1 MAKTRTSTPKKAPKS
16 RKTAPDTAVA
26 EKKGSAQRQKNP
38 FALEIPKNSPF
49 SADEL
54 RSILRTMM
62 TSRRLDQ
69 KMLTLLK
76 QGKSFFH
83 IGGSGHEAAQIA
95 AAKAFEPGK
104 DWSYPYYRDLS
115 FMLGMGMDAE
125 GIMTNFLAR
134 AEDVNSGGRQMPQHY
149 GMASARVVSQSSPTG
164 TQYLQ
169 AVGTA
174 KGARLQETDEVVY
187 VSSGEGTTSQGD
199 FHEAVNWASRAKLP
213 VIFCVQDNKYAISVH
228 LSQQTGGSVYD
239 MVAGYVNLERIEV
252 DGTNF
257 FETYEAFRK
266 AVARGRRGEGPT
278 VIVTD
283 VVRLLAHSS
292 SDDQTKYRSK
302 EELERDRQRD
312 PIHRMKDALIDAGM
326 LTEEEFEQM
335 EKEILDEVN
344 DATDVAEAKALPDPS
359 TATDFLFSPKKDE
372 LQYES
377 TTPAGNKIV
386 IVDAINHALQ
396 EEMERDKN
404 IIVYGQDV
412 QDGKGGVF
420 TATRG
425 LSTKFGLS
433 RCFNSPL
440 AESSIVGTA
449 VGLAVRG
456 FKPVVEIQFGDYIW
470 TAMMHIR
477 NEVATMRYRSNNHF
491 SAPVVIRVPVGGY
504 IHGAL
509 YHSQSIDGYFSHIPG
524 LYVAY
529 PSTAAD
535 AKGLLKT
542 ACRMDDPVMFLEHK
556 GMYRQGY
563 AASLEPDE
571 EWLLPFGKA
580 AVRREGTDM
589 TIVAWGALVQKSLET
604 ARKLDKEGI
613 SVEVIDLRTLV
624 PLDMDTIL
632 RSIQK
637 TSRVLVAHE
646 DNLTGGFGGEV
657 ASRIAHEGFE
667 LLDAPVKRLGAVD
680 CHIPYAWTLESEI
693 LPQDKD
699 VLDAARELLAY

>member
-1 MAKTRTSTPKKAPKS
+1 MPKSTPS
-16 RKTAPDTAVA
+16 TAINPPSEA
-26 EKKGSAQRQKNP
+26 KNP
-38 FALEIPKNSPF
+38 FAMTIPKNNPF
-49 SADEL
+49 SPEEL

-62 TSRRLDQ
+62 TARRLDQ

-95 AAKAFEPGK
+95 AAKAVVPGK
-104 DWSYPYYRDLS
+104 DWSFPYYRDLS
-115 FMLGMGMDAE
+115 YMMGMGMDAE

-134 AEDVNSGGRQMPQHY
+134 ADDVNSGGRQMPQHY
-149 GMASARVVSQSSPTG
+149 GMKSARVVSQSSPTG
-164 TQYLQ
+164 TQYLH

-174 KGARLQETDEVVY
+174 KGAKLEGTDEVVY

-239 MVAGYVNLERIEV
+239 MVAGYVNLDRIEV

-257 FETYEAFRK
+257 FETHEAFRK
-266 AVARGRRGEGPT
+266 AVARARRGDGPT

-312 PIHRMKDALIDAGM
+312 PIIRMKDALIDAGM
-326 LTEEEFEQM
+326 LTQEEFEQM
-335 EKEILDEVN
+335 EKDVLDEVN
-344 DATDVAEAKALPDPS
+344 DVTDIAEAKPLPDPS
-359 TATDFLFSPKKDE
+359 TALQYLYSPKE
-372 LQYES
+372 LGLRYEHN
-377 TTPAGNKIV
+377 TPSGNKTV
-386 IVDAINHALQ
+386 IVDAINHALH
-396 EEMERDKN
+396 EEMERNEK

-420 TATRG
+420 TATKG
-425 LSTKFGLS
+425 LSTKFGLN

-477 NEVATMRYRSNNHF
+477 NEVSSMRYRSNNDF
-491 SAPVVIRVPVGGY
+491 SAPIVLRVPVGGY

-509 YHSQSIDGYFSHIPG
+509 CHSQNIEGYFTHVPG
-524 LYVAY
+524 LYVVY
-529 PSTAAD
+529 PSTAGD

-563 AASLEPDE
+563 AASLESDE
-571 EWLLPFGKA
+571 EYLIPFGKA
-580 AVRREGTDM
+580 SIRREGSDL
-589 TIVAWGALVQKSLET
+589 TIVAWGAMVQKSLET
-604 ARKLDKEGI
+604 ARVLDKEGI
-613 SVEVIDLRTLV
+613 SIEVIDLRTLV
-624 PLDMDTIL
+624 PLDTETVL
-632 RSIQK
+632 QSIAK
-637 TSRVLVAHE
+637 TSKLLIAHE

-657 ASRIAHEGFE
+657 AARIAAEGFE
-667 LLDAPVKRLGAVD
+667 LLDAPIQRIAARD

-699 VLDAARELLAY
+699 IIRAARDLVAY

>member
-1 MAKTRTSTPKKAPKS
+1 MAKAKPSPAKS
-16 RKTAPDTAVA
+16 EATISESGDLAAGIKTA
-26 EKKGSAQRQKNP
+26 KGTGNP
-38 FALEIPKNSPF
+38 FALKIPKNNPF
-49 SADEL
+49 SPEEL
-54 RSILRTMM
+54 RDILKTMM
-62 TSRRLDQ
+62 VSRRLDQ

-95 AAKAFEPGK
+95 AAKAVVPGK

-115 FMLGMGMDAE
+115 YMLGMGMDAE

-149 GMASARVVSQSSPTG
+149 GMQSARVVSQSSPTG

-174 KGARLQETDEVVY
+174 KGARLEETDEVVY

-199 FHEAVNWASRAKLP
+199 FHEALNWASRAKLP

-257 FETYEAFRK
+257 FETHEAFRK
-266 AVARGRRGEGPT
+266 AVARARRGDGPT
-278 VIVTD
+278 VVVTD

-292 SDDQTKYRSK
+292 SDDQTKYRTK

-312 PIHRMKDALIDAGM
+312 PIIRMRDALIDVGM
-326 LTEEEFEQM
+326 LTMEEFEDM
-335 EKEILDEVN
+335 EKTIVDEVN
-344 DATDVAEAKALPDPS
+344 DATDTAEAKPLPEPS
-359 TATDFLFSPKKDE
+359 TAKDFLFSPKQLD
-372 LQYES
+372 LTYEHN
-377 TTPAGNKIV
+377 TPAGNKIV
-386 IVDAINHALQ
+386 IVDAINHALH
-396 EEMERDKN
+396 EEMERNDR

-420 TATRG
+420 TATKG
-425 LSTKFGLS
+425 LSTTFGTN

-491 SAPVVIRVPVGGY
+491 SSPVVMRVPVGGY

-509 YHSQSIDGYFSHIPG
+509 YHSQSIDGYFTHIPG
-524 LYVAY
+524 LYVVY
-529 PSTAAD
+529 PSTAGD
-535 AKGLLKT
+535 AKALLKT
-542 ACRMDDPVMFLEHK
+542 ACRMDDPVLFLEHK

-563 AASLEPDE
+563 AASLESDE
-571 EWLLPFGKA
+571 EYLLPFGKA
-580 AVRREGTDM
+580 SVRREGTDL
-589 TIVAWGALVQKSLET
+589 TIVSWGSLVQKSLET
-604 ARKLDKEGI
+604 ARILDKEGLSI
-613 SVEVIDLRTLV
+613 EVIDLRTLI
-624 PLDMDTIL
+624 PLDMDTVL
-632 RSIQK
+632 ASVAK
-637 TSRVLVAHE
+637 TSKVIVAHE

-657 ASRIAHEGFE
+657 AARIGNEGFE
-667 LLDAPVKRLGAVD
+667 LLDAPVQRIGAAD
-680 CHIPYAWTLESEI
+680 CHVPYAWTLESEI

-699 VLDAARELLAY
+699 LIAAARQLAAY

>member
-1 MAKTRTSTPKKAPKS
+1 MAKASTKARNKDEGVQAPEAHSADSSPTR
-16 RKTAPDTAVA
+16 
-26 EKKGSAQRQKNP
+26 NP
-38 FALEIPKNSPF
+38 FALSIPKNNPF
-49 SADEL
+49 SSEEL
-54 RSILRTMM
+54 IQILRTMM
-62 TSRRLDQ
+62 SARRLDQ

-95 AAKAFEPGK
+95 AAKAVVPGK

-115 FMLGMGMDAE
+115 YMMGMGMDAVD
-125 GIMTNFLAR
+125 IMTNFLAR
-134 AEDVNSGGRQMPQHY
+134 ADDVNSGGRQMPQHY

-174 KGARLQETDEVVY
+174 KGAKLEGTDEVVY

-199 FHEAVNWASRAKLP
+199 FHEALNWASRAKLP

-239 MVAGYVNLERIEV
+239 MVAGYVNLDRIEV

-266 AVARGRRGEGPT
+266 AVTRARRGEGPT
-278 VIVTD
+278 VVVTD

-302 EELERDRQRD
+302 EELDRDRQRD
-312 PIHRMKDALIDAGM
+312 PIIRMKDALVDAGM
-326 LTEEEFEQM
+326 MTDEDFERM
-335 EKEILDEVN
+335 EKEVLDEVN
-344 DATDVAEAKALPDPS
+344 DATDTAEAKPLPEPS
-359 TATDFLFSPKKDE
+359 TALRYLYSPKKLNLE
-372 LQYES
+372 YEHN
-377 TTPAGNKIV
+377 TPSGNKAV
-386 IVDAINHALQ
+386 IVDAINHALH
-396 EEMERDKN
+396 EEMERN
-404 IIVYGQDV
+404 ERMLVYGQDV

-420 TATRG
+420 TATKG
-425 LSTKFGLS
+425 LSTKFGLN

-477 NEVATMRYRSNNHF
+477 NEVSSMRYRSNNEF
-491 SAPVVIRVPVGGY
+491 SAAVVMRVPVGGY
-504 IHGAL
+504 IHGGL
-509 YHSQSIDGYFSHIPG
+509 CHSQNIEGYFTHIPG
-524 LYVAY
+524 LYVVY

-535 AKGLLKT
+535 AKGLLKS

-571 EWLLPFGKA
+571 EYLIPFGKA
-580 AVRREGTDM
+580 NVRREGSDL
-589 TIVAWGALVQKSLET
+589 TIVAWGAMVQKSLET
-604 ARKLDKEGI
+604 ARVLDKEGI
-613 SVEVIDLRTLV
+613 SIEVIDLRTLV
-624 PLDMDTIL
+624 PLDMDTVL
-632 RSIQK
+632 QSVAK
-637 TSRVLVAHE
+637 TSKVLVVHE
-646 DNLTGGFGGEV
+646 DTLTGGFGGEV
-657 ASRIAHEGFE
+657 AARIAANGFE
-667 LLDAPVKRLGAVD
+667 LLDAPVRRLAAKD
-680 CHIPYAWTLESEI
+680 CHIPYAWTLEPEI

-699 VLDAARELLAY
+699 VIQAARDLVAY

>member
-1 MAKTRTSTPKKAPKS
+1 MAKTKKSPAKNAP
-16 RKTAPDTAVA
+16 A
-26 EKKGSAQRQKNP
+26 EEAAKQSAAATGNP
-38 FALEIPKNSPF
+38 FALKIPKNNPF
-49 SADEL
+49 SSEEMVAIL
-54 RSILRTMM
+54 RSMM
-62 TSRRLDQ
+62 LARRLDQ

-115 FMLGMGMDAE
+115 YMLGMGMDAE

-149 GMASARVVSQSSPTG
+149 GMKSARVVSQSSPTG

-174 KGARLQETDEVVY
+174 KGAKLEGTDEVVY

-199 FHEAVNWASRAKLP
+199 FHEAINWASRAKLP
-213 VIFCVQDNKYAISVH
+213 VVFCVQDNKYAISVH

-239 MVAGYVNLERIEV
+239 MVAGYVNLDRIEV

-257 FETYEAFRK
+257 FETYDAFRK
-266 AVARGRRGEGPT
+266 AVARARRGDGPT
-278 VIVTD
+278 VVVTD

-292 SDDQTKYRSK
+292 SDDQSKYRSK
-302 EELERDRQRD
+302 AELERDQQRD
-312 PIHRMKDALIDAGM
+312 PIQRMKDALIGAGL
-326 LTEEEFEQM
+326 LTEETFTAM
-335 EKEILDEVN
+335 EKEIVDEVN
-344 DATDVAEAKALPDPS
+344 DATDTAEAKPLPDPS
-359 TATDFLFSPKKDE
+359 TATDFLFSPSTPALE
-372 LQYES
+372 YEKN
-377 TTPAGNKIV
+377 TPAGNKVV
-386 IVDAINHALQ
+386 IVDAINHALH
-396 EEMERDKN
+396 EEMERNEN

-425 LSTKFGLS
+425 LSTKFGIN

-449 VGLAVRG
+449 VGLAVQG

-477 NEVATMRYRSNNHF
+477 NEVATMRYRSNNDF
-491 SAPVVIRVPVGGY
+491 SAPVVMRVPVGGY

-509 YHSQSIDGYFSHIPG
+509 YHSQSIDGFFTHIPG
-524 LYVAY
+524 LYVLY

-563 AASLEPDE
+563 AASLEPDDE
-571 EWLLPFGKA
+571 YLIPFGKA
-580 AVRREGTDM
+580 SVRREGSDL
-589 TIVAWGALVQKSLET
+589 TIVTWGSLVQKSLET
-604 ARKLDKEGI
+604 ARVLDKEGVSI
-613 SVEVIDLRTLV
+613 EVIDLRTLV
-624 PLDMDTIL
+624 PLDMEAVL
-632 RSIQK
+632 KSIAK

-646 DNLTGGFGGEV
+646 DNITGGFGGEV
-657 ASRIAHEGFE
+657 AARIAQEGFE
-667 LLDAPVKRLGAVD
+667 LLDAPVRRLGAVD

-699 VLDAARELLAY
+699 IIAAVRDLLAY

>member
-1 MAKTRTSTPKKAPKS
+1 MAKTRTTAAKKAPKS
-16 RKTAPDTAVA
+16 RKSAPQAAAKTPAA
-26 EKKGSAQRQKNP
+26 AAKKNP
-38 FALEIPKNSPF
+38 FALKIPKNNPF

-54 RSILRTMM
+54 REILHTMM
-62 TSRRLDQ
+62 TARRLDQ

-95 AAKAFEPGK
+95 AAKAFVPGK

-115 FMLGMGMDAE
+115 YMLGMGMDAE

-149 GMASARVVSQSSPTG
+149 GMQSARVVSQSSPTG

-174 KGARLQETDEVVY
+174 KGARLHDTDEVVY

-213 VIFCVQDNKYAISVH
+213 VVFCVQDNKYAISVH

-266 AVARGRRGEGPT
+266 AVARGRRGDGPT
-278 VIVTD
+278 VVVTD

-312 PIHRMKDALIDAGM
+312 PINRMKDALIDAGM
-326 LTEEEFEQM
+326 LTEDEFLQM
-335 EKEILDEVN
+335 EKDILDEVN
-344 DATDVAEAKALPDPS
+344 DATDTAEAKALPDPS
-359 TATDFLFSPKKDE
+359 TATDFLFSPEKSS
-372 LQYES
+372 LSYEAS
-377 TTPAGNKIV
+377 TPTGNKIV
-386 IVDAINHALQ
+386 IVDAINHALH
-396 EEMERDKN
+396 EEMERNDN
-404 IIVYGQDV
+404 MIVYGQDV

-425 LSTKFGLS
+425 LSTKFGLN

-491 SAPVVIRVPVGGY
+491 SSPIVIRVPVGGY

-509 YHSQSIDGYFSHIPG
+509 YHSQNIDGYFTHVPG
-524 LYVAY
+524 LYVVY

-535 AKGLLKT
+535 AKALLKT

-571 EWLLPFGKA
+571 EYLLPLGKA
-580 AVRREGTDM
+580 AVRREGSDL
-589 TIVAWGALVQKSLET
+589 TIVSWGALVQKSLEA
-604 ARKLDKEGI
+604 ARVLDKEGI
-613 SVEVIDLRTLV
+613 SIEVIDLRSLV
-624 PLDMDTIL
+624 PLDMETVL
-632 RSIQK
+632 RSIDK

-646 DNLTGGFGGEV
+646 DNITGGYGGEV
-657 ASRIAHEGFE
+657 AARIAQEGFE
-667 LLDAPVKRLGAVD
+667 LLDAPVRRLGAVD
-680 CHIPYAWTLESEI
+680 CHIPYAWSLESEI

-699 VLDAARELLAY
+699 VIAAARDLIAY

>member
-1 MAKTRTSTPKKAPKS
+1 MAKSRSNDVARPPAEILDAPAS
-16 RKTAPDTAVA
+16 
-26 EKKGSAQRQKNP
+26 NP
-38 FALEIPKNSPF
+38 FAMSIPKNSPF
-49 SADEL
+49 DESEL
-54 RSILRTMM
+54 RRILKLMM

-95 AAKAFEPGK
+95 AAMAFVPGK

-115 FMLGMGMDAE
+115 YMLGMGMDTE

-134 AEDVNSGGRQMPQHY
+134 ADDVNSGGRQMPQHY
-149 GMASARVVSQSSPTG
+149 GMKSARVVSQSSPTG
-164 TQYLQ
+164 TQYLH

-174 KGARLQETDEVVY
+174 KGAKLRGTDEVVY

-199 FHEAVNWASRAKLP
+199 FHEALNWASRAKLP

-239 MVAGYVNLERIEV
+239 MVSGYVNLDRMEV
-252 DGTNF
+252 DGTDF
-257 FETYEAFRK
+257 FETHEAFRK
-266 AVARGRRGEGPT
+266 AVSRARRGDGPT

-283 VVRLLAHSS
+283 VVRLLPHSS

-312 PIHRMKDALIDAGM
+312 PIQRFKDAMIEAGM
-326 LTEEEFEQM
+326 LSEEEFTQLEQQ
-335 EKEILDEVN
+335 ITNEVN
-344 DATDVAEAKALPDPS
+344 LVTDIVEEKPLPDPS
-359 TATDFLFSPKKDE
+359 TAMRYLFSPTE
-372 LQYES
+372 LHLKYEQDLQPG
-377 TTPAGNKIV
+377 TKTV
-386 IVDAINHALQ
+386 IVDAINHALH
-396 EEMERDKN
+396 EEMERNEN

-412 QDGKGGVF
+412 EDGKGGVF
-420 TATRG
+420 TATKG
-425 LSTKFGLS
+425 LSTRFGTA

-449 VGLAVRG
+449 VGLAVQG

-477 NEVATMRYRSNNHF
+477 NEIATMRYRSNNHF
-491 SAPVVIRVPVGGY
+491 SAPVVMRIPVGGY

-509 YHSQSIDGYFSHIPG
+509 YHSQSIDGYFTHIPG
-524 LYVAY
+524 LYVLY

-535 AKGLLKT
+535 AKALLKT

-563 AASLEPDE
+563 AASLEPDPE
-571 EWLLPFGKA
+571 FLLPFGKA
-580 AVRREGTDM
+580 SVRREGRDI
-589 TIVAWGALVQKSLET
+589 TIVTWGSIVYKALEA
-604 ARKLDKEGI
+604 ARIFDKEGLSI
-613 SVEVIDLRTLV
+613 EVIDLRTLV
-624 PLDMDTIL
+624 PLDMDTVL
-632 RSIQK
+632 ASVAK

-657 ASRIAHEGFE
+657 AALIAQHGFD
-667 LLDAPVKRLGAVD
+667 LLDAPIMRLGAKD
-680 CHIPYAWTLESEI
+680 CHIPYSWSLEGEI

-699 VLDAARELLAY
+699 VIAAVRKLAEY

>member
-1 MAKTRTSTPKKAPKS
+1 MAKSTSRPAKKASEAPKQAPSLPRSNNPYALTIPKS
-16 RKTAPDTAVA
+16 
-26 EKKGSAQRQKNP
+26 NP
-38 FALEIPKNSPF
+38 FSP
-49 SADEL
+49 DEL
-54 RSILRTMM
+54 RDILRLMM
-62 TSRRLDQ
+62 SARRLDQ

-95 AAKAFEPGK
+95 AAKALVPGK

-115 FMLGMGMDAE
+115 YMMGMGLDAE
-125 GIMTNFLAR
+125 GVMDNFLAR
-134 AEDVNSGGRQMPQHY
+134 ADDVNSGGRQMPQHY
-149 GMASARVVSQSSPTG
+149 GMKSARVVSQSSPTG
-164 TQYLQ
+164 TQFLH

-174 KGARLQETDEVVY
+174 KGAKLDNTDEVVY

-199 FHEAVNWASRAKLP
+199 FHEALNWASRAKLP

-239 MVAGYVNLERIEV
+239 MVAGYVNLDRIEV

-257 FETYEAFRK
+257 FETFEAFRK
-266 AVARGRRGEGPT
+266 ATARARRGDGPT
-278 VIVTD
+278 VVVTD

-292 SDDQTKYRSK
+292 SDDQTKYRAK
-302 EELERDRQRD
+302 EELERDLQRD
-312 PIHRMKDALIDAGM
+312 PINRMKDALIIAGM
-326 LTEEEFEQM
+326 LTEEEFTTM
-335 EKEILDEVN
+335 EREVLDEVN
-344 DATDVAEAKALPDPS
+344 HATDAADAKPLPDPS
-359 TATDFLFSPKKDE
+359 TALDFLFSPKKLD
-372 LQYES
+372 LRYEHN
-377 TTPAGNKIV
+377 TPSGNKTV
-386 IVDAINHALQ
+386 IVDAINHALH
-396 EEMERDKN
+396 EEMERNDN
-404 IIVYGQDV
+404 MIVYGQDV

-420 TATRG
+420 TATKG
-425 LSTKFGLS
+425 LSTKFGLN

-470 TAMMHIR
+470 TAMMHLR
-477 NEVATMRYRSNNHF
+477 NEVSSMRYRSNNDF
-491 SAPVVIRVPVGGY
+491 AAAMVLRIPVGGY
-504 IHGAL
+504 IHGGL
-509 YHSQSIDGYFSHIPG
+509 CHSQNIDGYFTHVPG
-524 LYVAY
+524 LYVVY

-571 EWLLPFGKA
+571 DYLIPFGKA
-580 AVRREGTDM
+580 SVRREGNDL
-589 TIVAWGALVQKSLET
+589 TIVAWGALVQKALET
-604 ARKLDKEGI
+604 ARVLDKEGI
-613 SVEVIDLRTLV
+613 SIEVIDLRTLV
-624 PLDMDTIL
+624 PLDMDTVL
-632 RSIQK
+632 KSIAK

-646 DNLTGGFGGEV
+646 DTLTGGFGGEV
-657 ASRIAHEGFE
+657 AARIAAEGFE
-667 LLDAPVKRLGAVD
+667 LLDAPVRRLGAKD
-680 CHIPYAWTLESEI
+680 CHIPYAWTLEPEI

-699 VLDAARELLAY
+699 VIQAARELVAY

>member
-1 MAKTRTSTPKKAPKS
+1 MAKPTPSPAQEKPAANSAATSEAAK
-16 RKTAPDTAVA
+16 
-26 EKKGSAQRQKNP
+26 KNP
-38 FALEIPKNSPF
+38 FAMTIPRNHPF
-49 SADEL
+49 SDEEL
-54 RSILRTMM
+54 RAILRTMM
-62 TSRRLDQ
+62 SARRLDQ

-95 AAKAFEPGK
+95 AAKAIVPGK

-115 FMLGMGMDAE
+115 YMMGMGMDAV

-134 AEDVNSGGRQMPQHY
+134 ADDVNSGGRQMPQHY
-149 GMASARVVSQSSPTG
+149 GMKSARVVSQSSPTG

-174 KGARLQETDEVVY
+174 KGAKLEGTDEVVY

-199 FHEAVNWASRAKLP
+199 FHEAINWASRAKLP

-239 MVAGYVNLERIEV
+239 MVAGYVNLDRVEV

-257 FETYEAFRK
+257 FESYEAFRK
-266 AVARGRRGEGPT
+266 AVARARRGDGPT
-278 VIVTD
+278 VVVTD

-312 PIHRMKDALIDAGM
+312 PIIRMRDALIDAGM
-326 LTEEEFEQM
+326 LTLDEFGQM
-335 EKEILDEVN
+335 EKELLDEAN
-344 DATDVAEAKALPDPS
+344 DATDIAEAKPLPDPS
-359 TATDFLFSPKKDE
+359 TAMRYLYSPKQLDFR
-372 LQYES
+372 YEHN
-377 TTPAGNKIV
+377 TPAGNKTV
-386 IVDAINHALQ
+386 IVDAINHALH
-396 EEMERDKN
+396 EEMERNEK

-420 TATRG
+420 TATKG
-425 LSTKFGLS
+425 LSTKFGLN

-470 TAMMHIR
+470 TAMMHLR
-477 NEVATMRYRSNNHF
+477 NEVSTMRYRSNNDF
-491 SAPVVIRVPVGGY
+491 SAPIVLRVPVGGY
-504 IHGAL
+504 IHGGL
-509 YHSQSIDGYFSHIPG
+509 CHSQNIEGFFTHIPG
-524 LYVAY
+524 MYVVY

-535 AKGLLKT
+535 MKGLLKT

-563 AASLEPDE
+563 AASLEPDDE
-571 EWLLPFGKA
+571 YLIPFGKA
-580 AVRREGTDM
+580 SVRREGINA
-589 TIVAWGALVQKSLET
+589 TIVAWGAMVQKSLET
-604 ARKLDKEGI
+604 ARVLDKEGI

-624 PLDMDTIL
+624 PLDMDTVL
-632 RSIQK
+632 RSIAK
-637 TSRVLVAHE
+637 TSKVLIAHE
-646 DNLTGGFGGEV
+646 DTLTGGFGGEV
-657 ASRIAHEGFE
+657 AARIAADGFE
-667 LLDAPVKRLGAVD
+667 LLDAPVRRIAAQD
-680 CHIPYAWTLESEI
+680 CHIPYSWTLESEI

-699 VLDAARELLAY
+699 IIRAVRDLVAY

>member
-1 MAKTRTSTPKKAPKS
+1 MSKSTPSSAKDMPA
-16 RKTAPDTAVA
+16 AEVAVSSEA
-26 EKKGSAQRQKNP
+26 AAISP
-38 FALEIPKNSPF
+38 FAMTIPKQNPF
-49 SADEL
+49 SAEEL
-54 RSILRTMM
+54 RAILRTMM
-62 TSRRLDQ
+62 SARRLDQ

-95 AAKAFEPGK
+95 AAKAIVPGK

-115 FMLGMGMDAE
+115 YMMGMGMDPV

-134 AEDVNSGGRQMPQHY
+134 EDDVNSGGRQMPQHY
-149 GMASARVVSQSSPTG
+149 GMKSARVVSQSSPTG

-174 KGARLQETDEVVY
+174 KGAKLEGTDEVVY

-199 FHEAVNWASRAKLP
+199 FHEAINWASRAKLP

-228 LSQQTGGSVYD
+228 ISQQTGGSVYD
-239 MVAGYVNLERIEV
+239 MVAGYVNLDRVEV

-266 AVARGRRGEGPT
+266 AVARARRGEGPT
-278 VIVTD
+278 VVVTD

-312 PIHRMKDALIDAGM
+312 PILRMKNCLVDAGL
-326 LTEEEFEQM
+326 LTLDEFEQM
-335 EKEILDEVN
+335 EKDVLDEAN
-344 DATDVAEAKALPDPS
+344 DATDIATAKPLPDPS
-359 TATDFLFSPKKDE
+359 TAMDYLYSPKQLD
-372 LQYES
+372 LRYEHN
-377 TTPAGNKIV
+377 TPAGNKAV
-386 IVDAINHALQ
+386 IVDAINHALH
-396 EEMERDKN
+396 EEMERNEK

-420 TATRG
+420 TATKG
-425 LSTKFGLS
+425 LSTKFGLN

-477 NEVATMRYRSNNHF
+477 NEVSTMRYRSNNDF
-491 SAPVVIRVPVGGY
+491 SAPIVLRVPVGGY
-504 IHGAL
+504 IHGGL
-509 YHSQSIDGYFSHIPG
+509 CHSQNIEGFFTHIPG
-524 LYVAY
+524 MYVAY

-535 AKGLLKT
+535 MKGLLKT

-571 EWLLPFGKA
+571 EYLIPFGKA
-580 AVRREGTDM
+580 SVRREGSDL
-589 TIVAWGALVQKSLET
+589 TIVAWGAMVQKSLET
-604 ARKLDKEGI
+604 ARVLDKEGI
-613 SVEVIDLRTLV
+613 SLEVIDLRTLV
-624 PLDMDTIL
+624 PLDMDTVL
-632 RSIQK
+632 RSIAK
-637 TSRVLVAHE
+637 TSKVLIAHE
-646 DNLTGGFGGEV
+646 DTLTGGYGGEV
-657 ASRIAHEGFE
+657 AARIAADGFE
-667 LLDAPVKRLGAVD
+667 LLDAPVRRIAAKD
-680 CHIPYAWTLESEI
+680 CHIPYAWSLEGEI

-699 VLDAARELLAY
+699 IIAAVRDLMAY

>member
-1 MAKTRTSTPKKAPKS
+1 MATSRSNDDARQPAETIEAPVS
-16 RKTAPDTAVA
+16 
-26 EKKGSAQRQKNP
+26 NP
-38 FALEIPKNSPF
+38 FALSIPKNSPF
-49 SADEL
+49 DAAEL
-54 RSILRTMM
+54 RRILKLMM

-83 IGGSGHEAAQIA
+83 IGASGHEAAQIA
-95 AAKAFEPGK
+95 AAMAFAPGK

-115 FMLGMGMDAE
+115 YMLGMGMDAE

-164 TQYLQ
+164 TQYLH

-174 KGARLQETDEVVY
+174 KGAKLRGTDEVVY

-199 FHEAVNWASRAKLP
+199 FHEALNWASRAKLP

-228 LSQQTGGSVYD
+228 ISQQTGGTVYD
-239 MVAGYVNLERIEV
+239 MVSGYVNLDRMEV
-252 DGTNF
+252 DGTNL
-257 FETYEAFRK
+257 FETHEAFRK
-266 AVARGRRGEGPT
+266 AVARARRGDGPT

-283 VVRLLAHSS
+283 VVRLLPHSS

-312 PIHRMKDALIDAGM
+312 PINRLKDAMINAGM

-335 EKEILDEVN
+335 EKDVVEEVN
-344 DATDVAEAKALPDPS
+344 AATDKAEEKPLPDPS
-359 TATDFLFSPKKDE
+359 TATDFLFSPKQLDLNFE
-372 LQYES
+372 QDL
-377 TTPAGNKIV
+377 PAGTKTV
-386 IVDAINHALQ
+386 IVDAINHALH
-396 EEMERDKN
+396 EEMERDEK

-412 QDGKGGVF
+412 EDGKGGVF
-420 TATRG
+420 TATKG

-433 RCFNSPL
+433 RVFNSPL

-449 VGLAVRG
+449 VGLAVQG
-456 FKPVVEIQFGDYIW
+456 LKPVVEIQFGDYIW

-491 SAPVVIRVPVGGY
+491 SAPVVMRVPVGGY
-504 IHGAL
+504 IHGGL
-509 YHSQSIDGYFSHIPG
+509 CHSQSIDGYFTHIPG
-524 LYVAY
+524 LYVLY

-535 AKGLLKT
+535 AKALLKT
-542 ACRMDDPVMFLEHK
+542 ACRMDDPVLFLEHK

-563 AASLEPDE
+563 AASLEPDPE
-571 EWLLPFGKA
+571 FLLPFGKA
-580 AVRREGTDM
+580 SVRREGSDVTVV
-589 TIVAWGALVQKSLET
+589 TWGSIVYKSLEA
-604 ARKLDKEGI
+604 ARILDKEGL

-624 PLDMDTIL
+624 PLDMDTVL
-632 RSIQK
+632 ASVAK

-657 ASRIAHEGFE
+657 ASRIAEQGFD
-667 LLDAPVKRLGAVD
+667 LLDAPIMRLGAKD
-680 CHIPYAWTLESEI
+680 CHIPYAWSLEPEI

-699 VLDAARELLAY
+699 VIAAIRRLAEY

>member
-1 MAKTRTSTPKKAPKS
+1 MAKTRTGAAKKAPTS
-16 RKTAPDTAVA
+16 RKTAPEAA
-26 EKKGSAQRQKNP
+26 EISSAAAAKKNP
-38 FALEIPKNSPF
+38 FALKIPKNNPF

-54 RSILRTMM
+54 RDILRTMM
-62 TSRRLDQ
+62 TARRLDQ

-95 AAKAFEPGK
+95 AAKAFEAGK

-115 FMLGMGMDAE
+115 FMLGMGMDTE

-149 GMASARVVSQSSPTG
+149 GMKSARVVSQSSPTG

-174 KGARLQETDEVVY
+174 KGARLHDTDEVVY

-213 VIFCVQDNKYAISVH
+213 VVFCVQDNKYAISVH

-239 MVAGYVNLERIEV
+239 MVSGYVNLERVEV

-266 AVARGRRGEGPT
+266 AVARGRRGDGPT

-302 EELERDRQRD
+302 EELERDRHRD
-312 PIHRMKDALIDAGM
+312 PINRMKDALIEAGM
-326 LTEEEFEQM
+326 LTEEEFVQM
-335 EKEILDEVN
+335 EKDILDEVN
-344 DATDVAEAKALPDPS
+344 DATDTAEAKPLPDPS
-359 TATDFLFSPKKDE
+359 TATDFLFSPAKSNLSFE
-372 LQYES
+372 AS
-377 TTPAGNKIV
+377 TPAGNKIV
-386 IVDAINHALQ
+386 IVDAINHALH
-396 EEMERDKN
+396 EEMERN
-404 IIVYGQDV
+404 ENMIVYGQDV

-425 LSTKFGLS
+425 LSTKFGLN

-491 SAPVVIRVPVGGY
+491 SSPVVIRVPVGGY

-509 YHSQSIDGYFSHIPG
+509 YHSQNIDGYFTHVPG
-524 LYVAY
+524 LYVVY

-535 AKGLLKT
+535 AKALLKT

-571 EWLLPFGKA
+571 EYLLPLGKA
-580 AVRREGTDM
+580 SVRREGTDL
-589 TIVAWGALVQKSLET
+589 TIVSWGALVQKSLET
-604 ARKLDKEGI
+604 ARVLDKEGV
-613 SVEVIDLRTLV
+613 SVEVIDLRSLV
-624 PLDMDTIL
+624 PLDMETVL
-632 RSIQK
+632 RSIEK

-646 DNLTGGFGGEV
+646 DNITGGYGGEV
-657 ASRIAHEGFE
+657 AARIAQEGFE
-667 LLDAPVKRLGAVD
+667 LLDAPVRRLGAVD

-699 VLDAARELLAY
+699 VIAAARDLLAY